1 MTTTQIDLRPF
12 FAVEPGSQLA
22 GELGS
27 GRGSFQDRSNIDH
40 NNIVLVLAL
49 ALALALVLV
58 LLLLLLLLLLLPV
71 LLVVLVLLLLRRRL
85 LLLILLL
92 NTNTNTNVT
101 WKEFY
106 HSCACPDLE
115 ERRSQ
120 GASNSPGPT

>member
-49 ALALALVLV
+49 ALALV
-58 LLLLLLLLLLLPV
+58 LLLLLLLPV
-71 LLVVLVLLLLRRRL
+71 LLVVLVLLLLLLRRRL

-92 NTNTNTNVT
+92 NTNTNTNTNTNVT

-115 ERRSQ
+115 ERTSQ